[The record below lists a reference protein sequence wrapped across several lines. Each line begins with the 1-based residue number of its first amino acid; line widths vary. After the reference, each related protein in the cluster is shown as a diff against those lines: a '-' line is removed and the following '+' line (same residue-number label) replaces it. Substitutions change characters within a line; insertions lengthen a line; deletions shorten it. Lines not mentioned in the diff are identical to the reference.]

1 MNCLRPLGCP
11 VKGIRYILIFS
22 TVFLSRFVFAS
33 TETVDGIVW
42 SYVYDGVNATI
53 VNRWHES
60 AIPTSTTGNTLGLRL
75 WRS

>member
-1 MNCLRPLGCP
+1 MFTATRLSC
-11 VKGIRYILIFS
+11 KGHSIHSHIFNSISVAIRFCQHG
-22 TVFLSRFVFAS
+22 
-33 TETVDGIVW
+33 TVDGIVW